1 MNKSPFLSL
10 VPPVI
15 ILSNPQ
21 LGENIG
27 ASARAMKNCGFTDLR
42 LINPRDGWPNSDAE
56 PMATHAADIL
66 KTTSVYEDLASSCFD
81 ITHLFATTAR
91 PRELKKTVI
100 NPRMA
105 AQKCVDYTLR
115 EISFEGN
122 TQKYPA
128 EANGNTY
135 KAAYLFGSERMGLTN
150 DEIVFADFIVE
161 ANLNPDSNS
170 LNLAQA
176 VMIMCWEFVMIATS
190 LEAITKT
197 QEEVFP
203 EAMLEKVK
211 QKNLKSAA
219 TIEEQKYFFDRF
231 EMLLENK
238 GFFSAQE
245 KAPTVKRNLRNFF
258 IKARFTKQELLTWH
272 GILTLFS
279 KQK

>member
-1 MNKSPFLSL
+1 
-10 VPPVI
+10 
-15 ILSNPQ
+15 
-21 LGENIG
+21 
-27 ASARAMKNCGFTDLR
+27 
-42 LINPRDGWPNSDAE
+42 
-56 PMATHAADIL
+56 
-66 KTTSVYEDLASSCFD
+66 
-81 ITHLFATTAR
+81 
-91 PRELKKTVI
+91 
-100 NPRMA
+100 
-105 AQKCVDYTLR
+105 
-115 EISFEGN
+115 
-122 TQKYPA
+122 
-128 EANGNTY
+128 
-135 KAAYLFGSERMGLTN
+135 MGLTN

-190 LEAITKT
+190 LEAITET
-197 QEEVFP
+197 QEAVFP
-203 EAMLEKVK
+203 KAMLEKVK

-231 EMLLENK
+231 EMLLEKK

>member
-1 MNKSPFLSL
+1 MNKPPFLSL

-27 ASARAMKNCGFTDLR
+27 ASARAMKNCGFTELR

-56 PMATHAADIL
+56 PIATHAVDIL
-66 KTTSVYEDLASSCFD
+66 ENTNVYKDLASSCFD

-91 PRELKKTVI
+91 PRELKKSVI

-105 AQKCVDYTLR
+105 AQKCVEFALR
-115 EISFEGN
+115 DIPLEGN
-122 TQKYPA
+122 MQKYPN
-128 EANGNTY
+128 EANGSTY

-161 ANLNPDSNS
+161 ANLNPGSNS

-176 VMIMCWEFVMIATS
+176 VMIMCWEFVMIAAS
-190 LEAITKT
+190 PQAISKT
-197 QEEVFP
+197 QKEVFP
-203 EAMLEKVK
+203 QSVLEKVK
-211 QKNLKSAA
+211 QKNLESAA

-231 EMLLENK
+231 EMLLESK
-238 GFFSAQE
+238 GFFTAQE
-245 KAPTVKRNLRNFF
+245 KAPTVKRNLKNFF
-258 IKARFTKQELLTWH
+258 IKARFTKQEILTWH